1 MHIGGLRTAL
11 MNKLFAVQNSGVF
24 VLRIEDTDQSRCV
37 KEAFDDI
44 LNSLQW
50 AGISAD
56 EGPLSNGKRGPYI
69 QSERRAMYIA
79 VARSLVGSGLAYP
92 CFCSH
97 DRLEL
102 LRNEQRRRGETPRY
116 DNRCRSLPHATAL
129 NRMNSG
135 EPHTIRFKVP
145 NKRTTVS
152 DVVFGE
158 VTFETQDTE
167 GDFIILKSD
176 GMPVYH
182 LANVVDDHF
191 MEITHVIRGVEWLSS
206 TPKHLLL
213 YQALQWPIPKFAHL
227 PLLLSSSGGKLS
239 KRDPEFAQVGQVRN
253 LIATGFLPSA
263 VLTWLSSVGFGA
275 NSASQGTAASSD
287 KQAGH
292 HWSPT
297 LQFSDLVSQF
307 SLTRIRRQNVTISPD
322 LLRICNR
329 VHFDLM
335 AEQAMTELSNPKNS
349 EDYKTPELVSRVR
362 DYLESNLPGS
372 HFTCRHDVDA
382 DRTLAEKLLVLKGR
396 ITCFS
401 DLISAESGLRFL
413 WLKPEPGVCASK
425 ILTLIESSSIRL
437 DDVVLLL
444 NECVGTLSLPP
455 SDDLTKHVKSIC
467 HRLRISQHIAM
478 RILRLGLTE
487 HEVGPPVVE
496 IFRLLSPHEAIGRL
510 RATIDEIDRITKTP
524 LCDEFDS

>member
-1 MHIGGLRTAL
+1 

-24 VLRIEDTDQSRCV
+24 VLRIEDTDPNRCV

-56 EGPLSNGKRGPYI
+56 EGPLNTGKHGPYI
-69 QSERRAMYIA
+69 QSERRTMYTA
-79 VARSLVGSGLAYP
+79 VAESLVRNGLAYP

-116 DNRCRSLPHATAL
+116 DNRCRNLPHATAL
-129 NRMNSG
+129 SRMNSS
-135 EPHTIRFKVP
+135 EPHTIRFK
-145 NKRTTVS
+145 
-152 DVVFGE
+152 
-158 VTFETQDTE
+158 
-167 GDFIILKSD
+167 IILKSD

-191 MEITHVIRGVEWLSS
+191 MEITHVIRGV
-206 TPKHLLL
+206 
-213 YQALQWPIPKFAHL
+213 
-227 PLLLSSSGGKLS
+227 
-239 KRDPEFAQVGQVRN
+239 
-253 LIATGFLPSA
+253 
-263 VLTWLSSVGFGA
+263 
-275 NSASQGTAASSD
+275 
-287 KQAGH
+287 
-292 HWSPT
+292 
-297 LQFSDLVSQF
+297 F

-335 AEQAMTELSNPKNS
+335 AEQAMTELTNPGNS
-349 EDYKTPELVSRVR
+349 DYKTPELVSRVR
-362 DYLESNLPGS
+362 GYLESNLPGS

-382 DRTLAEKLLVLKGR
+382 DRALAEKLLVLKGR

-413 WLKPEPGVCASK
+413 WLKPEPGSCASK
-425 ILTLIESSSIRL
+425 ILSLIEGSSIRL
-437 DDVVLLL
+437 DDVVLLF
-444 NECVGTLSLPP
+444 NECIGALSLPP
-455 SDDLTKHVKSIC
+455 SDDLTKYVRSIC
-467 HRLRISQHIAM
+467 RRLRISQHIAM

-487 HEVGPPVVE
+487 HEVGPPVGE
-496 IFRLLSPHEAIGRL
+496 IFRLLSSHEVISQL
-510 RATIDEIDRITKTP
+510 RATIDEIDRITRTP
-524 LCDEFDS
+524 LCNKFDS

>member
-1 MHIGGLRTAL
+1 
-11 MNKLFAVQNSGVF
+11 
-24 VLRIEDTDQSRCV
+24 
-37 KEAFDDI
+37 
-44 LNSLQW
+44 
-50 AGISAD
+50 
-56 EGPLSNGKRGPYI
+56 
-69 QSERRAMYIA
+69 MYTA
-79 VARSLVGSGLAYP
+79 VAESLVRNGLAYP

-116 DNRCRSLPHATAL
+116 DNRCRNLPHATAL
-129 NRMNSG
+129 SRMNSS
-135 EPHTIRFKVP
+135 EPHTIRFK
-145 NKRTTVS
+145 
-152 DVVFGE
+152 
-158 VTFETQDTE
+158 
-167 GDFIILKSD
+167 IILKSD

-213 YQALQWPIPKFAHL
+213 YQALQWPTPKFAHL

-275 NSASQGTAASSD
+275 NGASQGTVASSN

-297 LQFSDLVSQF
+297 LQFSDLLS
-307 SLTRIRRQNVTISPD
+307 QNVTISPD

-335 AEQAMTELSNPKNS
+335 AEQAMTELTNPGNS
-349 EDYKTPELVSRVR
+349 DYKTPELVSRVR
-362 DYLESNLPGS
+362 GYLESNLPGS

-382 DRTLAEKLLVLKGR
+382 DRALAEKLLVLKGR

-413 WLKPEPGVCASK
+413 WLKPEPGSCASK
-425 ILTLIESSSIRL
+425 ILSLIEGSSIRL
-437 DDVVLLL
+437 DDVVLLF
-444 NECVGTLSLPP
+444 NECIGALSLPP
-455 SDDLTKHVKSIC
+455 SDDLTKYVRSIC
-467 HRLRISQHIAM
+467 RRLRISQHIAM

-487 HEVGPPVVE
+487 HEYEQPSCLRLCKPAVIISEYQRLWCVIATSQVGPPVGE
-496 IFRLLSPHEAIGRL
+496 IFRLLSSHEVISQL
-510 RATIDEIDRITKTP
+510 RATIDEIDRITRTP
-524 LCDEFDS
+524 LCNKFDS